1 MPPEPID
8 TPEWVRDAVFYQ
20 IFPDRFARSERLG
33 KTPERSARLP
43 SEGAAVALRTD
54 PATFEPWELPPTQHG
69 FKGGDLFG
77 VAERLP
83 ELVELG
89 VTALYLSPIFASASN
104 HRYHTYDYLA
114 VDPLLGG
121 DAALREL
128 LDRAHGF
135 GMRVILDGVFNHSG
149 RGFWPFHH
157 VVENGPQ
164 SPYRDWF
171 HLDPEVLA
179 GERAL
184 NPYPDR
190 GGPALHRGPLGYR
203 AWWGLSAL
211 PKLNVADAG
220 MREYLM
226 GVAEH
231 WLRFGIDGWRLDVPA
246 EIEDPTFWSE
256 FRRRCRAVDPAAY
269 LVGEIWDEAPEW
281 LLGDRFDALMNYPLG
296 TAIIGFASAGRLD
309 TAIIE
314 QHGTYRRMLG
324 PLDARGFARR
334 LEHLMSVYDPAVT
347 AVQFNLLGSH
357 DAPRLLT
364 LLRRDRAAARVAM
377 LLQLTLPGAPCIY
390 YGDELG
396 MEGGNDPD
404 CRRAY
409 PVDLAAGDTELRA
422 FVAATIAARRSHP
435 TLRRGTVRTLAAAGR
450 CLVLL
455 READGERALVVVN
468 AGTTS
473 ESITFEL
480 PAPSWRRIVPL
491 DLPGWEAPSLDP
503 RAVEGR
509 RRFTLALPA
518 QRALILLED

>member
-20 IFPDRFARSERLG
+20 IFPDRFARS
-33 KTPERSARLP
+33 ARLEAP
-43 SEGAAVALRTD
+43 G
-54 PATFEPWELPPTQHG
+54 PWEPWDTPPTLHG

-77 VAERLP
+77 VTERLP
-83 ELVELG
+83 ELAELG
-89 VTALYLSPIFASASN
+89 ITALYLSPIFASASN
-104 HRYHTYDYLA
+104 HRYHAYDYLA

-128 LDRAHGF
+128 LDTAHGL
-135 GMRVILDGVFNHSG
+135 GIRVILDGVFNHCG

-157 VVENGPQ
+157 VVENGAQ

-171 HLDPEVLA
+171 HLDPDVLA
-179 GERAL
+179 GDRGL

-190 GGPALHRGPLGYR
+190 GGPAAPQHTPGYR
-203 AWWGLSAL
+203 AWWGLPAL
-211 PKLNVADAG
+211 PKLNVENPR
-220 MREYLM
+220 MRAYVM

-246 EIEDPTFWSE
+246 EIEDPTFWPE

-269 LVGEIWDEAPEW
+269 LVGEIWDEAPDW
-281 LLGDRFDALMNYPLG
+281 LQGDRFDALMNYPLG
-296 TAIIGFASAGRLD
+296 TAIIGYASAGRLD
-309 TAIIE
+309 MAVIE
-314 QHGTYRRMLG
+314 QHGTYRRTLG

-334 LEHLMSVYDPAVT
+334 LDHLMNLYDPAIT

-377 LLQLTLPGAPCIY
+377 LLQLVLPGAPCIY
-390 YGDELG
+390 YGDELA

-409 PVDLAAGDTELRA
+409 PAEPDAGDRDMRA
-422 FVAATIAARRSHP
+422 FVRAMIAARRANTS
-435 TLRRGTVRTLAAAGR
+435 LRRGSVRALAAEGH

-455 READGERALVVVN
+455 READGQRALVIVN

-473 ESITFEL
+473 EAITFEL
-480 PAPSWRRIVPL
+480 PSPSWGRIVPL
-491 DLPGWEAPSLDP
+491 DLPGWDAPSLDP
-503 RAVEGR
+503 HAAEGR
-509 RRFTLALPA
+509 RRLTLALPA
-518 QRALILLED
+518 QRALILLEE